1 MASRQG
7 ARRRGAGPSGRGRA
21 VAGGA
26 MSALTTP
33 SLFRLRRTP
42 EASMLDNP
50 PARLQP
56 ARPIHSSDFA
66 YAFPL

>member
-1 MASRQG
+1 
-7 ARRRGAGPSGRGRA
+7 

-33 SLFRLRRTP
+33 SLFCLRRTP

-56 ARPIHSSDFA
+56 ARPIHSWDFA